1 MPALPKQYTQQAG
14 LPFFCVLKPFRQYV
28 LAFLQHYAA
37 KTLENVFGLGGPWAQ
52 QLATTETMHNL
63 AQVGF
68 ALNGVGLGLS
78 SPISTL
84 LYVCPLQ
91 IVDGRLPD
99 VLRGTAASALCR
111 LLRCQPS
118 CLEDLVNMGGVDL
131 IAAGKLR
138 RRCAFNASSPF
149 IVLP

>member
-78 SPISTL
+78 SLISTL
-84 LYVCPLQ
+84 RCMSVHC
-91 IVDGRLPD
+91 RLWMAGYLMCCAALPRQPSAD
-99 VLRGTAASALCR
+99 CFAASPAALR
-111 LLRCQPS
+111 
-118 CLEDLVNMGGVDL
+118 
-131 IAAGKLR
+131 IW
-138 RRCAFNASSPF
+138 
-149 IVLP
+149 